1 MSEILTPGTV
11 ILPTLEAIWRE
22 GRAALLDRSA
32 KHAVEAAADL
42 VRRAAEGQ
50 EAVAQIVLNRVRHP
64 ASPDSICGVVYQGSA
79 RASDGGALQGRVAM
93 MAQADLLM
101 PWLSVRENV
110 MLGARLRGLRGDVT
124 RATEL
129 LQRVGLEALAARK
142 PRALSGG
149 QRQRAALART
159 LYEDRPVVL
168 LDEPFSALDVATRAR
183 MQELAAEVLRGR
195 TVLHVTHDPA
205 EAARLGER
213 VFVLTGQEL
222 SEVAVEAPAPIPR
235 APDAGETL
243 AVTGRLT
250 RLLLDAA

>member
-1 MSEILTPGTV
+1 MTAPPGLCFSGRVSVGGVEILAPV
-11 ILPTLEAIWRE
+11 TLEVPA
-22 GRAALLDRSA
+22 GRWTCLLGASGVGKSTLLQCCAGLGDG
-32 KHAVEAAADL
+32 L
-42 VRRAAEGQ
+42 VLE
-50 EAVAQIVLNRVRHP
+50 
-64 ASPDSICGVVYQGSA
+64 GSA

-110 MLGARLRGLRGDVT
+110 MLGARLRGLRGDVA

-129 LQRVGLEALAARK
+129 LRRVGLEALAGRK

-213 VFVLTGQEL
+213 VFVLTGQGL
-222 SEVAVEAPAPIPR
+222 SEVAVEAPEPIPR
-235 APDAGETL
+235 KPDTGETL